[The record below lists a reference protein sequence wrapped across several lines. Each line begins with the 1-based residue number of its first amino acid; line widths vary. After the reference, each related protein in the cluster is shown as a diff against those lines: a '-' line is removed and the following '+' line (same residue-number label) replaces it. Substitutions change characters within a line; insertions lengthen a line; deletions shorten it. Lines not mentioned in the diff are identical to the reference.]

1 MFALLPLS
9 GEPVFLELEQPVTSP
24 GSFLGGLGHLPSLPG
39 ATTCTSPVL
48 DANPLAL
55 CQRRQETLPV
65 LDHKRKLD
73 PVVAA
78 YLIQSGSTADA

>member
-1 MFALLPLS
+1 M
-9 GEPVFLELEQPVTSP
+9 
-24 GSFLGGLGHLPSLPG
+24 
-39 ATTCTSPVL
+39 
-48 DANPLAL
+48 AL

-78 YLIQSGSTADA
+78 YLIQSGSPADA